1 MVPIEVDE
9 VDNSRLRLK
18 FPRPRSGD
26 YPLILENVGKAYG
39 GHQVFDHAEFTIKRG
54 EKVAFVGKER

>member
-18 FPRPRSGD
+18 FPPAPRSGD

-39 GHQVFDHAEFTIKRG
+39 GHQVFDHAEFTNKRG
-54 EKVAFVGKER
+54 EKVALV